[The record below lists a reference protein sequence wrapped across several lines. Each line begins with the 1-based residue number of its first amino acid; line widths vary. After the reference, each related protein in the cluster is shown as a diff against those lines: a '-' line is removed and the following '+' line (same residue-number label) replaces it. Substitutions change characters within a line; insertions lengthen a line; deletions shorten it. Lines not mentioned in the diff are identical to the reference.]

1 MSPKELSIGNYVLY
15 GEGEKKHVVK
25 IKELREGYA
34 VDVNGVFYPYSDLQ
48 PLMITPEILEAN
60 DFKTPSGGPFERK
73 NWSKTFGEQSVTI
86 FLHEFNDIYYCFDFW
101 VERPWDDLTKQIKF
115 SQTWREFGD
124 IVFAKKEIMNSD
136 GGDIQ
141 GLHVVQNAMAYAG
154 IDYEWKMPEKN

>member
-1 MSPKELSIGNYVLY
+1 MSPKELSIGNHVLY
-15 GEGEKKHVVK
+15 VNGGKTHRIQ

-34 VDVNGVFYPYSDLQ
+34 VDTNGIFYPYSDLR

-60 DFKTPSGGPFERK
+60 DFKTPSAGPFVRK

-86 FLHEFNDIYYCFDFW
+86 FLHEFNDVYYCFDFW

-154 IDYEWKMPEKN
+154 IEYEWKMSEEK

>member
-1 MSPKELSIGNYVLY
+1 MSPKELSIENYVLY
-15 GEGEKKHVVK
+15 VKNDKKHCVK

-48 PLMITPEILEAN
+48 PLMITPEILVAN
-60 DFKTPSGGPFERK
+60 DFKTPSGPFVGK
-73 NWSKTFGEQSVTI
+73 NWRKTFGEQSVTI
-86 FLHEFNDIYYCFDFW
+86 FLHEFNGAYYCFDFW

-124 IVFAKKEIMNSD
+124 IFFTKNQIMNSD

-154 IDYEWKMPEKN
+154 IEYEWKMPEEK